1 MKRLYDF
8 DPVDGI
14 AHVTFIIGDKKFRGT
29 AICHEQDKDMMSEK
43 TGLYLAEQRAT
54 IAYLQDVRDNDIK
67 PKLQMLEHIYDGFQQ
82 SKYFN
87 EKSYESR
94 FIRRQIRFLENDL
107 TTINET
113 LAETRKNITRTIIE
127 KDKFYRDVRRH
138 RTKNQEEKVND

>member
-14 AHVTFIIGDKKFRGT
+14 AHVTFIIGDKEFRGT

-54 IAYLQDVRDNDIK
+54 IAYLQDARDNDIK

-127 KDKFYRDVRRH
+127 KDKFYRDVRKH
-138 RTKNQEEKVND
+138 RAESQEEEVND